1 MASIN
6 LNIDSIAGY
15 TATERAEA
23 ISAELFAISR
33 PPQVRH
39 ADDVSAYLFG
49 WTTHPTTGEC
59 VLHAQ
64 TDYKIW
70 VHPQNNLTNLIALMP
85 DLPQEVQQGLIQLIQ
100 NSESITFAQLLT
112 GEETTYTDE
121 ELEAKGFYNNE
132 NNNNP

>member
-1 MASIN
+1 MYIN
-6 LNIDSIAGY
+6 IAPITGY

-39 ADDVSAYLFG
+39 EADVSIYLFG

-112 GEETTYTDE
+112 GLETTYTDE
-121 ELEAKGFYNNE
+121 ELETKGFYNNE
-132 NNNNP
+132 NNNN